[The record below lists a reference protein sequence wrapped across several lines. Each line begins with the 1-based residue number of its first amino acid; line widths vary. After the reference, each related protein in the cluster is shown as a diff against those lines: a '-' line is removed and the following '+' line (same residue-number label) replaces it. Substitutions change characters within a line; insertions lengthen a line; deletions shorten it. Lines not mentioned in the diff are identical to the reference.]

1 MALSQEGSVYS
12 EHSFSALG
20 VAIHVACIR
29 CDIASERSSLTGKS
43 CTLLF
48 RELASACTRE
58 LRALLP
64 YELIIVS
71 EVGNCKSEAQKNC
84 KQL

>member
-29 CDIASERSSLTGKS
+29 CDTASERSNLRGKS

-48 RELASACTRE
+48 RELASDCTRE

-64 YELIIVS
+64 YEVIIVS
-71 EVGNCKSEAQKNC
+71 EVGNCKSEAQKSC